1 MNTDNTQP
9 LTVLLDDARDFKD
22 NRPAH
27 VVRTSGDALA
37 LLISLDD
44 RPIDDLWLDYDLT
57 ATDLRR
63 ALEGGIPGTAK
74 LRGEHVGSGR
84 VASGHR
90 PNSLSRLSTKDA

>member
-22 NRPAH
+22 NR
-27 VVRTSGDALA
+27 S
-37 LLISLDD
+37 
-44 RPIDDLWLDYDLT
+44 
-57 ATDLRR
+57 
-63 ALEGGIPGTAK
+63 TAK